1 MVQQPVS
8 IKMFRLARTV
18 PLLSLCLLLPAVAAV
33 LDFEEYMQRA
43 GASKRRGDWQSAAS
57 QYAQAIN
64 HPDLPKAGA
73 ERSLVHL
80 EYGRAVGALCQFG
93 EAEKYLLM
101 AREIADRAGSSSFA
115 SLYELGGISV
125 AQRKFTDALGYFSQ
139 MAQLAAKEPARTAP
153 PQLLADAWEKYAAA
167 LDATGKPDEAQ
178 QRRLDAQKLRDANP
192 KAAVAG
198 TTIAYAQRCA
208 KP

>member
-1 MVQQPVS
+1 MVQQAVS
-8 IKMFRLARTV
+8 TAILRLARALAV
-18 PLLSLCLLLPAVAAV
+18 VVLCLLPPAMAAV
-33 LDFEEYMQRA
+33 LDIEEYLQRA
-43 GASKRRGDWQSAAS
+43 SASKRRGDWQSAAS

-115 SLYELGGISV
+115 SLYELGGISL
-125 AQRKFTDALGYFSQ
+125 AQGKFTDALSYFAQ
-139 MAQLAAKEPARTAP
+139 MAPLAAKEPARTVP
-153 PQLLADAWEKYAAA
+153 PQLLADAWEKYAAV
-167 LDATGKPDEAQ
+167 LDATGKPDDAR
-178 QRRLDAQKLRDANP
+178 QRRQDAQKLRDANP